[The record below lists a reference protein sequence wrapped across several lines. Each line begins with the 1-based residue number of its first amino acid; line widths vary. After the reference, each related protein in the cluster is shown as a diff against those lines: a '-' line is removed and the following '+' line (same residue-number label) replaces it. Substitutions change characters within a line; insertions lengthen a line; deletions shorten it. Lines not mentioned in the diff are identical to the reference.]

1 MKFGSVMSSVIA
13 RGAAALLAV
22 AGIVSCNSIFTD
34 QSDCPRGVSLRFVY
48 DYNME
53 YVNSFHKQGH
63 CVNVYVFDESGRY
76 VDNWV
81 ETGDVIRDEDWR
93 MKKQL
98 EAGTYTLI
106 AYGGLCCDGT
116 SFFPPQFKS
125 RSPESAE
132 DSRVVLKYDDGQVSD
147 KSLHPLF
154 YGISTVE
161 IGRDDYVEDTIYFK
175 KNTNNIRSVLQQL
188 NGEQVRAD
196 QFDVRI
202 EDDNSTLDLD
212 NNPVPAGTVTYLPWV
227 SGESV
232 IGTQE
237 DGETPVSIAFY
248 EISTSRLTTG
258 TSPRLIVTNKTNGE
272 TIINIPLNTYLLLLK
287 SELYADMPA
296 QEFLDRVSEWSLVF
310 FLDSGNRWYNARIIV
325 NDWVVR
331 LNQAIL

>member
-1 MKFGSVMSSVIA
+1 MSSVIA
-13 RGAAALLAV
+13 RGAAALLAL
-22 AGIVSCNSIFTD
+22 AGIVSCNTVFTD
-34 QSDCPRGVSLRFVY
+34 QSDCPRGLSLRFVY
-48 DYNME
+48 DYHME

-63 CVNVYVFDESGRY
+63 CVNVYVFDESGNY

-81 ETGDVIRDEDWR
+81 ETGEVIKDENWR
-93 MKKQL
+93 MRKQL

-116 SFFPPQFKS
+116 SFIPPQFKS
-125 RSPESAE
+125 RSPEAAE
-132 DSRVVLKYDDGQVSD
+132 DSRVVLKCDRQVSD

-154 YGISTVE
+154 YGTTTVE
-161 IGRDDYVEDTIYFK
+161 LRKDDFVEDTIYFK
-175 KNTNNIRSVLQQL
+175 KNTNNIRFVLQQL
-188 NGEQVRAD
+188 NGEQIKAD
-196 QFDVRI
+196 EFDVRI
-202 EDDNSTLDLD
+202 VDDNSTLDLD
-212 NNPVPAGTVTYLPWV
+212 NDPVPAGEITYLPWV
-227 SGESV
+227 SGEKV

-237 DGETPVSIAFY
+237 DGQTPVSAAFY
-248 EISTSRLTTG
+248 ELSTSRLTTV
-258 TSPRLIVTNKTNGE
+258 TSPRLIVTNNATGE

-331 LNQAIL
+331 LNQAEL

>member
-1 MKFGSVMSSVIA
+1 MSSVIA
-13 RGAAALLAV
+13 RGASALLAV

-106 AYGGLCCDGT
+106 AYGGLCCGES
-116 SFFPPQFKS
+116 SFEAPQLNS
-125 RSPESAE
+125 RAQAQSDFSG
-132 DSRVVLKYDDGQVSD
+132 VLVSLKHKGGFSD

-154 YGISTVE
+154 YGIAE
-161 IGRDDYVEDTIYFK
+161 IEVGKDDYVEKTIYLK
-175 KNTNNIRSVLQQL
+175 KDTNNIRFVLQQM
-188 NGEQVRAD
+188 NGEAISAD
-196 QFDVRI
+196 EFDVTI
-202 EDDNSTLDLD
+202 VDDNMVLDWQ
-212 NNPVPAGTVTYLPWV
+212 NEPHPAGLITYKPWV
-227 SGESV
+227 NGETV
-232 IGTQE
+232 IGTGE
-237 DGETPVSIAFY
+237 DGETPIAAVYY
-248 EISTSRLTTG
+248 ELSTSRLSTC
-258 TSPRLIVTNKTNGE
+258 TSPRLIVYNKEKGE
-272 TIINIPLNTYLLLLK
+272 NIINIPLNTYLLFLK
-287 SELYADMPA
+287 SERYTEMSD

-310 FLDSGNRWYNARIIV
+310 FLDSNNRWYNARIIV

-331 LNQAIL
+331 INDAGI